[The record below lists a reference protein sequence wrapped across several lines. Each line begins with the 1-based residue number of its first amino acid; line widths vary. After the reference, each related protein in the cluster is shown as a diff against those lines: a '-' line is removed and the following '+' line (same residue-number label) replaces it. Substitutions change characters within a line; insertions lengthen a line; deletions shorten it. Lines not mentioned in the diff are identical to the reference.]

1 MGSASSTLHCCNSA
15 QHLKEITN
23 VDLTKIK
30 SPILSES
37 KIEINPRRLVSS
49 QIMETSLKSHL
60 MPTLTNLNIIT
71 SNSFALR
78 SANSRGTTKC
88 QTPIKTNK
96 LKKQSSIEVVHEQY
110 SQEHLKMIKNLLLNQ
125 KIMLSEMDLASFNLF
140 INSSISLIV
149 TAVLIIF

>member
-1 MGSASSTLHCCNSA
+1 MGSAISTLHCCNSA

-78 SANSRGTTKC
+78 SANSRSTTKC

-96 LKKQSSIEVVHEQY
+96 LKSI
-110 SQEHLKMIKNLLLNQ
+110 NL
-125 KIMLSEMDLASFNLF
+125 
-140 INSSISLIV
+140 
-149 TAVLIIF
+149 